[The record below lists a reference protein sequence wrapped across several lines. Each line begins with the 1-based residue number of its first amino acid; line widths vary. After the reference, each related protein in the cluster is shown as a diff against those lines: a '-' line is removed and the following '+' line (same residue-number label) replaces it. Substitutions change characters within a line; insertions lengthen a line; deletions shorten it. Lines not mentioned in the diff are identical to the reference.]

1 MEIFAVVIYSPW
13 PKNKRRVNTK
23 RNLFSEEAKQGYVCF
38 KFFFGNEKGL
48 SAYQKDNLKNRILY
62 EASSPIDISSWYYI
76 IPLEGT
82 SGFVAFP
89 I

>member
-1 MEIFAVVIYSPW
+1 MF
-13 PKNKRRVNTK
+13 
-23 RNLFSEEAKQGYVCF
+23 GF
-38 KFFFGNEKGL
+38 KFFFGNKKGL